1 MEKRSA
7 AYPSKSMSISST
19 SLERLY
25 SFLPPP
31 EPLEPAIQPPPGPGE
46 PQIQQSIPVT
56 SPPRNKPFVR
66 TWPYTGNA
74 PWVSF
79 RFDTSSQG
87 SVQEAVPVSPKTTDP
102 IQSMYYLPDIFDG
115 FEDVSAEPEGGDGET
130 TPTQADFPPQ
140 QWRVQYH
147 HGGNFFLATPAP
159 APVLNAAN
167 STATDGFS
175 VPLPMENMLPRE
187 KGRANIWPPEMLSP
201 YPYSEWEGG
210 AEREN
215 WEIGAPVGGQVG
227 EVLEEAQLPIRCRG
241 SGFEEREGTERWAL
255 GD

>member
-87 SVQEAVPVSPKTTDP
+87 GVQEAVPVSPKTTDP
-102 IQSMYYLPDIFDG
+102 IHPRYHLPDIFNG
-115 FEDVSAEPEGGDGET
+115 FEDISAEPEGDEEP
-130 TPTQADFPPQ
+130 TPTQADFPPR

-147 HGGNFFLATPAP
+147 HGGNFFLPTPAP
-159 APVLNAAN
+159 VPNTAT
-167 STATDGFS
+167 STAPDGLS
-175 VPLPMENMLPRE
+175 APMPRENMLPRE
-187 KGRANIWPPEMLSP
+187 KGRANCWPPEILSP
-201 YPYSEWEGG
+201 HPQSEWQVSGH
-210 AEREN
+210 RED
-215 WEIGAPVGGQVG
+215 WEIGAPVGVQVG
-227 EVLEEAQLPIRCRG
+227 EALKGWQAQLPVRD
-241 SGFEEREGTERWAL
+241 REGW
-255 GD
+255 